1 MLKNSIYED
10 KEVLKERGVIMEE
23 IRMYRDN
30 PMMGLSGEM
39 TKFLYGG
46 STIGC
51 WDIAGEISDIEKVS
65 RLRVVNFRNK
75 LINPKEM
82 VVVIAGNVDDSAND
96 EVKKYFEDFENKFYK
111 GLPEVKV
118 KINDKL
124 VKSMTREVEQGHFAM
139 ALPALKRGDE
149 RKYAFKLIDII
160 LGGNTS
166 SRLYQKIRED
176 MGLAYYVFSIS
187 DSFEEVGFWGVQSG
201 VKLERLD
208 EAVSVVRD
216 ELKHVS
222 QGIKEE
228 ELNRA
233 KDYMEGKTKLAMDRS
248 SYWASFMGT
257 KMLLENEI
265 GDLDKELKKGRE
277 VSLVEVN
284 NLVKDVFKEEEI
296 RLVTIKNSKK

>member
-1 MLKNSIYED
+1 
-10 KEVLKERGVIMEE
+10 
-23 IRMYRDN
+23 
-30 PMMGLSGEM
+30 
-39 TKFLYGG
+39 
-46 STIGC
+46 
-51 WDIAGEISDIEKVS
+51 
-65 RLRVVNFRNK
+65 
-75 LINPKEM
+75 
-82 VVVIAGNVDDSAND
+82 
-96 EVKKYFEDFENKFYK
+96 
-111 GLPEVKV
+111 
-118 KINDKL
+118 
-124 VKSMTREVEQGHFAM
+124 
-139 ALPALKRGDE
+139 
-149 RKYAFKLIDII
+149 
-160 LGGNTS
+160 
-166 SRLYQKIRED
+166 

-265 GDLDKELKKGRE
+265 GDLDKELKK
-277 VSLVEVN
+277 
-284 NLVKDVFKEEEI
+284 EE
-296 RLVTIKNSKK
+296 K

>member
-1 MLKNSIYED
+1 
-10 KEVLKERGVIMEE
+10 
-23 IRMYRDN
+23 
-30 PMMGLSGEM
+30 
-39 TKFLYGG
+39 
-46 STIGC
+46 
-51 WDIAGEISDIEKVS
+51 
-65 RLRVVNFRNK
+65 
-75 LINPKEM
+75 
-82 VVVIAGNVDDSAND
+82 
-96 EVKKYFEDFENKFYK
+96 
-111 GLPEVKV
+111 
-118 KINDKL
+118 
-124 VKSMTREVEQGHFAM
+124 
-139 ALPALKRGDE
+139 
-149 RKYAFKLIDII
+149 
-160 LGGNTS
+160 
-166 SRLYQKIRED
+166 

-216 ELKHVS
+216 ELRRLG
-222 QGIKEE
+222 QEGIKEE
-228 ELNRA
+228 ELDRA